1 MPFVVAVDVG
11 GTSIKAARVSATGEL
26 TDARQAPTP
35 VSEGPAAVV
44 AAVRTMVRSLADGAA
59 AVGVVVPGVVDVPAG
74 VARYAANLGWRDV
87 PLARLLGE
95 DTGRPVALEHDVR
108 AAGIAERRA
117 GALQHARDALVL
129 VIGTG
134 IAGVVVANG
143 DAVRGATDL
152 AGEIGHVPVY
162 PDGETC
168 ACGQRGCLEHY
179 ASAAA
184 IARRYAARTG
194 TAGTAEQLVGR
205 LAADPDAAAVWGE
218 AVEALGV
225 ALATYTLL
233 LDPQT
238 IVLSGGLAA
247 AGPVLRDG
255 VVAALTARLLWRPVP
270 PVQLSPLAGRAG
282 LHGAALLAWDAAG
295 GPSA

>member
-1 MPFVVAVDVG
+1 VAD
-11 GTSIKAARVSATGEL
+11 
-26 TDARQAPTP
+26 
-35 VSEGPAAVV
+35 GPDAVV
-44 AAVRTMVRSLADGAA
+44 AAVRAVVRELADGAA

-74 VARYAANLGWRDV
+74 VARYATNLGWRDV

-95 DTGRPVALEHDVR
+95 DTGLPVALEHDVR

-117 GALQHARDALVL
+117 GGLRDARDALAL

-134 IAGVVVANG
+134 IAGVVVTNG

-162 PDGETC
+162 PDGEVC
-168 ACGQRGCLEHY
+168 ACGQQGCLETY
-179 ASAAA
+179 ASAGA

-194 TAGTAEQLVGR
+194 STARGAEEIVGR
-205 LAADPDAAAVWGE
+205 LASDPDAAAVWGD
-218 AVEALGV
+218 AVTALGI

-233 LDPQT
+233 LDPER

-247 AGPVLRDG
+247 AGPVLLDG
-255 VVAALTARLLWRPVP
+255 VVAELGRRLLWRPVP
-270 PVQLSPLAGRAG
+270 PVAISPLAGRAG
-282 LHGAALLAWDAAG
+282 LRGAALLAWDAAG
-295 GPSA
+295 G